1 MTNQPTPSLNVADL
15 LTRYLE
21 RQTESASQGL
31 GFADLG
37 DATPYDA
44 TPMQPVEPR
53 QAWQDAVAVAHSLP
67 TPATTWDVPPAWP
80 TLVAQ
85 QEPAVAIAFSLGNYP
100 QIVRHVHPLLSG
112 EPTALRQETSQPAP
126 APDLIVWVGQAKTDS
141 ARLLAAG
148 VLRLARHF
156 DRAAELLDSVHDSAW
171 SAARDNEAAALAW
184 HRGQPEKALSL
195 WLAQEPRPAVLFN
208 RGMALLFLGHK
219 AEAVEP
225 LAAAVAAL
233 PETSAWHHL
242 ASLYLTLA
250 RAG

>member
-1 MTNQPTPSLNVADL
+1 MTNQTTPSLTVADL
-15 LTRYLE
+15 LARYLE

-37 DATPYDA
+37 ETTPYDA

-53 QAWQDAVAVAHSLP
+53 QAWKDAVAVAKSLP
-67 TPATTWDVPPAWP
+67 TPETAWDVPPAWP

-85 QEPAVAIAFSLGNYP
+85 QAPAVAIAFSLGNYP

-112 EPTALRQETSQPAP
+112 EPIALRQETSQAAP
-126 APDLIVWVGQAKTDS
+126 APELIAWATEATTDH

-156 DRAAELLDSVHDSAW
+156 DRAAELLDQIHDSAW

-184 HRGQPEKALSL
+184 HRGECEKALSM

-208 RGMALLFLGHK
+208 RGMAMLFLGRN
-219 AEAVEP
+219 ADAVEP

>member
-1 MTNQPTPSLNVADL
+1 MTNQTTPNLNMAEL

-21 RQTESASQGL
+21 RQTESASLGL

-37 DATPYDA
+37 EATPYDA
-44 TPMQPVEPR
+44 ASIQPVEPR
-53 QAWQDAVAVAHSLP
+53 QAWKDAIAVAPFVQ
-67 TPATTWDVPPAWP
+67 TPQTAWDVPPAWP

-85 QEPAVAIAFSLGNYP
+85 QEPSVAIAFGFGNYP
-100 QIVRHVHPLLSG
+100 QIVRHIHPMLSG
-112 EPTALRQETSQPAP
+112 EPIALRQVTTPAVP
-126 APDLIVWVGQAKTDS
+126 NPELIAWSGQAKTDA

-156 DRAAELLDSVHDSAW
+156 DPAAELLAQVHDSAW
-171 SAARDNEAAALAW
+171 LAARDNEAAALAW
-184 HRGQPEKALSL
+184 HRGDTEKALSM
-195 WLAQEPRPAVLFN
+195 WLALEPCPAVLFN
-208 RGMALLFLGHK
+208 RGMALLFLGRT
-219 AEAVEP
+219 ADAVEP
-225 LAAAVAAL
+225 LDDAVRVL